1 MYLEL
6 KKENVFFL
14 LILMI
19 NMLID
24 CDLNYKSLDEKKIN
38 QSANLHMMIDLIL
51 KGLEWDRFIQCVSK
65 EKKWNKAKLDEK
77 KDLP

>member
-51 KGLEWDRFIQCVSK
+51 KGLE
-65 EKKWNKAKLDEK
+65 
-77 KDLP
+77 